1 MTGLFFLL
9 LIFIF
14 ICIFNK
20 KCKNTYFLF
29 GLFIVLW
36 IAFFIPHTIRYI
48 NIQL

>member
-9 LIFIF
+9 LILIF
-14 ICIFNK
+14 VCIFNK
-20 KCKNTYFLF
+20 KHKNAYILF
-29 GLFIVLW
+29 GLFVILW